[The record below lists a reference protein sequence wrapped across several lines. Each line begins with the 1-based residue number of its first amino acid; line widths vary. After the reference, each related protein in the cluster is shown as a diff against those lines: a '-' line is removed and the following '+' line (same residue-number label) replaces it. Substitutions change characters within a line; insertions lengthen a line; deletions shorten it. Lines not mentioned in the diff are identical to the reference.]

1 MKENPF
7 RVVLQVDLGD
17 IEPPTAATSCRRRR
31 WPGRRYRS
39 VLYGSGG
46 GTAATGGG
54 KEARGTAAEVES
66 LPDVD
71 EEGEHDGRRPRW
83 RSSRRADASSAWSA
97 RVQRTCAGWN
107 LRRLG
112 RLCSPTGSESRR
124 WRQQL
129 HRGADEFREIACAEF
144 LLQLGADID
153 DGLVAYV
160 EFAGD
165 ALIGLAI
172 GEQRQHL

>member
-17 IEPPTAATSCRRRR
+17 IEPTAATSFEGVAGLGADVGPSC
-31 WPGRRYRS
+31 PGREAALQPQGAAKRQA
-39 VLYGSGG
+39 VLP
-46 GTAATGGG
+46 
-54 KEARGTAAEVES
+54 REVES
-66 LPDVD
+66 LPDVA

-83 RSSRRADASSAWSA
+83 RTSRRADVSSAWSA
-97 RVQRTCAGWN
+97 GVQRTCAGWN

-112 RLCSPTGSESRR
+112 RLCSPSGSESRR

-153 DGLVAYV
+153 DGLVADV
-160 EFAGD
+160 QFAGD

-172 GEQRQHL
+172 GEQCQHL